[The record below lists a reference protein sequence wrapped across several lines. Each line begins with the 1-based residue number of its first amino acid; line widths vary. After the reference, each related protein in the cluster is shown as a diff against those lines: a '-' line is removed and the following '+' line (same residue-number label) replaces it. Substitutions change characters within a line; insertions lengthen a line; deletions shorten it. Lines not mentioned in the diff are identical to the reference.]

1 MFQRVLGAFCWTKVI
16 AATANCADLSG
27 GSRLDGNANRIDP
40 GSPLAYPLRVVA
52 NPAEA
57 RVRFRTSNGLRAEGI
72 KMRSM
77 IRPCMFLG
85 LAGMGFS
92 VTPAMAASV
101 CDAVPASAV
110 IGALGLPGQLI
121 PNVAGSGCDYNMGEG
136 AKVSVSV
143 HMDADADGIK
153 TMFDA
158 GLKSHDSSY
167 TKIAGVGDAATL
179 RSEKMNN
186 FILESLVF
194 RAKGKI
200 VSLDIA
206 SYVGLLPNS
215 AIVKLG
221 ALFASKI

>member
-1 MFQRVLGAFCWTKVI
+1 MAR
-16 AATANCADLSG
+16 
-27 GSRLDGNANRIDP
+27 SR
-40 GSPLAYPLRVVA
+40 LAYPLWVVA
-52 NPAEA
+52 NPAQA
-57 RVRFRTSNGLRAEGI
+57 RVRFRTTNGLRAEGI

-77 IRPCMFLG
+77 IRTCMFLG

-121 PNVAGSGCDYNMGEG
+121 PNVAGSGCDYNMGED
-136 AKVSVSV
+136 AKASVSV
-143 HMDADADGIK
+143 HMDADKDGMK
-153 TMFDA
+153 TMFDD
-158 GLKSHDSSY
+158 GLKSHGGAY

-179 RSEKMNN
+179 RSDKFPN
-186 FILESLVF
+186 FLLQTLTF

-200 VSLDIA
+200 VTLNIS
-206 SYVGLLPNS
+206 SYAGPLPNS
-215 AIVKLG
+215 ALVKVG